1 MAQDPRMKEIFPEP
15 PLVAYKRPPNIKDKL
30 IRAKVPKTNSG
41 RPKRKLIG
49 MKKCQKCVICPFVK
63 EGKAVSSTSNNCRV
77 DINTSVSCV
86 SANIIYLLGCNRC
99 PQQYIG
105 ETERTLK
112 ERFSEHRGYVKNK
125 ILTKATGKHFNEAGH
140 RESDMTITILEK
152 IYNANPQYR
161 KQREKM
167 WINKFNTKY
176 KGLNRM
182 NGG

>member
-1 MAQDPRMKEIFPEP
+1 M
-15 PLVAYKRPPNIKDKL
+15 
-30 IRAKVPKTNSG
+30 
-41 RPKRKLIG
+41 
-49 MKKCQKCVICPFVK
+49 
-63 EGKAVSSTSNNCRV
+63 
-77 DINTSVSCV
+77 
-86 SANIIYLLGCNRC
+86 NIIYLLGCNRC

-112 ERFSEHRGYVKNK
+112 ERFAEHRGYVKNK
-125 ILTKATGKHFNEAGH
+125 ILSKATGKHFNEVGH

-152 IYNANPQYR
+152 VFNTNPQYR

>member
-1 MAQDPRMKEIFPEP
+1 MP
-15 PLVAYKRPPNIKDKL
+15 PAIYWRN
-30 IRAKVPKTNSG
+30 
-41 RPKRKLIG
+41 RKI
-49 MKKCQKCVICPFVK
+49 
-63 EGKAVSSTSNNCRV
+63 A
-77 DINTSVSCV
+77 
-86 SANIIYLLGCNRC
+86 
-99 PQQYIG
+99 
-105 ETERTLK
+105 K

-125 ILTKATGKHFNEAGH
+125 ILTKATGKHFNAAGH

-152 IYNANPQYR
+152 IFNTNPQYR

>member
-1 MAQDPRMKEIFPEP
+1 M
-15 PLVAYKRPPNIKDKL
+15 
-30 IRAKVPKTNSG
+30 
-41 RPKRKLIG
+41 
-49 MKKCQKCVICPFVK
+49 
-63 EGKAVSSTSNNCRV
+63 
-77 DINTSVSCV
+77 
-86 SANIIYLLGCNRC
+86 NIIYLLGCNRC

-112 ERFSEHRGYVKNK
+112 ERFAEHRGYVKNK
-125 ILTKATGKHFNEAGH
+125 IYTKTTGKHFNEVGH

-152 IYNANPQYR
+152 VLNTNPQYR

>member
-1 MAQDPRMKEIFPEP
+1 MGIFPKFSRFFFSD
-15 PLVAYKRPPNIKDKL
+15 ASPNQ
-30 IRAKVPKTNSG
+30 NS
-41 RPKRKLIG
+41 P
-49 MKKCQKCVICPFVK
+49 CQKCVICPFVK
-63 EGKAVSSTSNNCRV
+63 EGKAVSSTSNDCGV
-77 DINTSVSCV
+77 DINTSLNCGST
-86 SANIIYLLGCNRC
+86 NKIYLLGCNRC

-112 ERFSEHRGYVKNK
+112 ERFAEHRGYVKNK
-125 ILTKATGKHFNEAGH
+125 ILTKSTGKHFNEVGH

-152 IYNANPQYR
+152 IFNANPQYR

-176 KGLNRM
+176 KCLNRM